1 MEWFFFMENLSG
13 LLVYL
18 LSSLIESDCNPQI
31 PVLKEDNMNI
41 LVKKNSRHFLT
52 IVALVFGMSVS
63 ATPSAQ
69 EHSDKR
75 IANKKSEQV
84 ESKHPGAQ
92 GGKTTIEVPVLMFV
106 PVPVS
111 GELENEGCWVKFFD
125 KKNFQGD
132 SLFLSGP
139 INLPRLIGPFG
150 YDWENKVRSVK
161 VGPKANLTIFDN
173 HNYRDEDKFLD
184 AGANVAN
191 LSKEMGFFDNFR
203 SMVLNCI

>member
-1 MEWFFFMENLSG
+1 
-13 LLVYL
+13 
-18 LSSLIESDCNPQI
+18 
-31 PVLKEDNMNI
+31 MNI
-41 LVKKNSRHFLT
+41 LVKKNSRSLLT
-52 IVALVFGMSVS
+52 MVALVFGMSVS
-63 ATPSAQ
+63 VGLSAQ
-69 EHSDKR
+69 EYPGKP
-75 IANKKSEQV
+75 AMNKKPAPV
-84 ESKHPGAQ
+84 ESKHPGAR

-106 PVPVS
+106 PVQVS
-111 GELENEGCWVKFFD
+111 AELENKGCWVKFFD

-139 INLPRLIGPFG
+139 VNLPRLIGPFG
-150 YDWENKVRSVK
+150 NDWENKVRSVK

-184 AGANVAN
+184 AGADIAN

>member
-1 MEWFFFMENLSG
+1 
-13 LLVYL
+13 
-18 LSSLIESDCNPQI
+18 
-31 PVLKEDNMNI
+31 MNI
-41 LVKKNSRHFLT
+41 LVQKNSPGLLT

-63 ATPSAQ
+63 FGLSAQ
-69 EHSDKR
+69 ESPAKPAMDKKPS
-75 IANKKSEQV
+75 A
-84 ESKHPGAQ
+84 ESKHPGTR
-92 GGKTTIEVPVLMFV
+92 GGKRTIEVPVLMFV
-106 PVPVS
+106 PVQVS
-111 GELENEGCWVKFFD
+111 GELENKGCWVKFFD

-139 INLPRLIGPFG
+139 VTLPRLIGPFG

-184 AGANVAN
+184 AGADVAN

>member
-1 MEWFFFMENLSG
+1 
-13 LLVYL
+13 
-18 LSSLIESDCNPQI
+18 
-31 PVLKEDNMNI
+31 
-41 LVKKNSRHFLT
+41 
-52 IVALVFGMSVS
+52 
-63 ATPSAQ
+63 
-69 EHSDKR
+69 
-75 IANKKSEQV
+75 
-84 ESKHPGAQ
+84 
-92 GGKTTIEVPVLMFV
+92 
-106 PVPVS
+106 
-111 GELENEGCWVKFFD
+111 VKFFD

-139 INLPRLIGPFG
+139 VNLPRLIGPFG

-184 AGANVAN
+184 AGAEVAK

>member
-1 MEWFFFMENLSG
+1 
-13 LLVYL
+13 
-18 LSSLIESDCNPQI
+18 
-31 PVLKEDNMNI
+31 MNI
-41 LVKKNSRHFLT
+41 LVKKNSRSLLT

-63 ATPSAQ
+63 VGLSAQ

-75 IANKKSEQV
+75 EVNKKSEQV
-84 ESKHPGAQ
+84 ESKHPGAR
-92 GGKTTIEVPVLMFV
+92 GGKKTVEVPVLMFV
-106 PVPVS
+106 PVQVS
-111 GELENEGCWVKFFD
+111 TEIENRRCWVKFFD

-139 INLPRLIGPFG
+139 VTLPRLIGPFG

>member
-1 MEWFFFMENLSG
+1 
-13 LLVYL
+13 
-18 LSSLIESDCNPQI
+18 
-31 PVLKEDNMNI
+31 MNI
-41 LVKKNSRHFLT
+41 LVKKNSRRLLT

-63 ATPSAQ
+63 AGLSAQ
-69 EHSDKR
+69 EYPER
-75 IANKKSEQV
+75 PMNKKPAPV
-84 ESKHPGAQ
+84 ESKHPGAR

-106 PVPVS
+106 PVQVS
-111 GELENEGCWVKFFD
+111 AELENKGCWVKFFD

-139 INLPRLIGPFG
+139 VNLPRLIGPFG

-161 VGPKANLTIFDN
+161 VGPKANLTIYDN
-173 HNYRDEDKFLD
+173 REYRDQDKFLD

-203 SMVLNCI
+203 SMMLSCI